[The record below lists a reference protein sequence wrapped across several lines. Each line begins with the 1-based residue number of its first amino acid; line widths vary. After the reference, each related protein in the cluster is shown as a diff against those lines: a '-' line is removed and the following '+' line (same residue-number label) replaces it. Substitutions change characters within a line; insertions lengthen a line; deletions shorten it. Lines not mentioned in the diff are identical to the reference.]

1 MLFFR
6 FVNFH
11 FFEITTLCQPICTS
25 CSLTPG
31 LIYNNFDHMRSLD
44 EFFTQE
50 GKVVFI
56 KTKKALS
63 LKGSVKMHCLA
74 GGILF

>member
-1 MLFFR
+1 
-6 FVNFH
+6 
-11 FFEITTLCQPICTS
+11 
-25 CSLTPG
+25 
-31 LIYNNFDHMRSLD
+31 MRSLD

-74 GGILF
+74 GGILFWKNIFVANKTWRLLLLNFATWFNLTSFVSSLKK